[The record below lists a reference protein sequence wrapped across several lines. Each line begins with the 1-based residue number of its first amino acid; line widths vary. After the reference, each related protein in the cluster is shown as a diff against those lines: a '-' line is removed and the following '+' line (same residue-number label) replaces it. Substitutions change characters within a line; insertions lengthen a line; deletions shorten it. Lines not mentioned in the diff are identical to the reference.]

1 MGLLCPW
8 EAPQYL
14 IFSSNIPTL
23 LYYSHFVAILA
34 AAVFAFALIG
44 RIRES
49 STVRWLYVTIF
60 FFSAW
65 TIVDVLLWASNSPD
79 LVLFYWNIQILLE
92 ALIYGS
98 AFFLAYA
105 FITNKN
111 AGPKAAALLS
121 ALVLPIIAVIPTNY
135 ALTGIDIAYCN
146 ALETPFIILY
156 SYAFQVL
163 TVLSILLITIREVT
177 HSPTNRS
184 PVLLFVA
191 GIIIFLVAFS
201 SGNIVGSLT
210 DNWQIAQ
217 AGLIGMPI
225 FIAFLAYTTVKFKTF
240 DVKILG
246 AQALVISLWLLTFFQ
261 LFVRSVENMRFIIV
275 VNLIAFSII
284 GYFLIRSVRREVAQ
298 RERIEKL
305 AGELETA
312 NKQQIVLIHFIT
324 HQIKGFVSKSRNIF
338 AMALEGDYGKAPDTM
353 KPILEEGFRSDTQGV
368 ATIQEILNASNIKSG
383 KVTYAMQPFNMKAL
397 IEEIGTAL
405 KPAAD
410 QKGLALNLHTGDSEM
425 LYTGDISQLRN
436 AFKNLIDNSIKYTE
450 RGAVNVSLTKSAH
463 AVKLEIHDTGV
474 GITPEDMEHLFTEGG
489 HGKDSA
495 RINVESTGFGLYI
508 VKNIID
514 AHKGKVWA
522 ESDGSGK
529 GSRFI
534 VELPIA

>member
-1 MGLLCPW
+1 MDLLCPW

-49 STVRWLYVTIF
+49 ATVRWLYVTIF

-65 TIVDVLLWASNSPD
+65 TLVDVLLWASNSPD

-111 AGPKAAALLS
+111 SGPRAAALLT
-121 ALVLPIIAVIPTNY
+121 ALVMPIIAVIPTSH

-156 SYAFQVL
+156 SYAFQAL
-163 TVLSILLITIREVT
+163 TVLSILLITIREVM

-210 DNWQIAQ
+210 DDWQIAQ

-261 LFVRSVENMRFIIV
+261 LFVRSVENMRIIIV

-284 GYFLIRSVRREVAQ
+284 GYFLIRSVRREVEQ
-298 RERIEKL
+298 REHIQELAFDLEK
-305 AGELETA
+305 A
-312 NKQQIVLIHFIT
+312 NKQQVTLIHFIT
-324 HQIKGFVSKSRNIF
+324 HQIKGFVTKSRNIF
-338 AMALEGDYGKAPDTM
+338 SVMREGDLGPVPEAMRPM
-353 KPILEEGFRSDTQGV
+353 IEEGFRSDTKGV
-368 ATIQEILNASNIKSG
+368 ATIQEILNAANIKSG
-383 KVTYAMQPFNMKAL
+383 KVEYKKESFDLKAL
-397 IEEIGTAL
+397 VDETVSDL
-405 KPAAD
+405 KAAAD
-410 QKGLALNLHTGDSEM
+410 AKGLALAVDTGTESLM
-425 LYTGDISQLRN
+425 YPGDKGQLVN
-436 AFKNLIDNSIKYTE
+436 ALKNLVDNSIKYTL
-450 RGAVNVSLTKSAH
+450 RGEVR
-463 AVKLEIHDTGV
+463 VKLSQEGKLVRFSVEDDGV
-474 GITPEDMEHLFTEGG
+474 GITPEDMKNLFTEGG
-489 HGKDSA
+489 HGANSTKV
-495 RINVESTGFGLYI
+495 NVESTGFGLYI
-508 VKNIID
+508 VKNIVE
-514 AHKGKVWA
+514 AHNGKVWA
-522 ESDGSGK
+522 ESEGEGK

-534 VELPIA
+534 VELPI